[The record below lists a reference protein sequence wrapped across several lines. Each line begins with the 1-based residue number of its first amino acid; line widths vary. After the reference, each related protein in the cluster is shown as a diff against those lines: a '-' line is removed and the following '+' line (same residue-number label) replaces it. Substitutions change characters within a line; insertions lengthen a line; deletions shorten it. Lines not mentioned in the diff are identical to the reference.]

1 MRKTAYRAREGEGKS
16 LPRGE
21 GFRVR
26 VTCTKKCVGLTAF
39 ERVTTLKFV
48 LTFSKFDNLRNLSK
62 NINMS
67 GKKKYRLDP
76 ETLLYEIENVSTK
89 SRFLKMAALVVASV
103 ALSCVYLWLFTS
115 VLGLELPKTTMLRKS
130 NAKWISKLE
139 LMNRQLDMYDETLRG
154 LGIRDDEIYRNIF
167 GMNEI
172 PQEVRNAGFGG
183 VNRYAYLDNISENS
197 LLKMTTIRLDVLTKK
212 TFVQSKSFDDVESLS
227 RRAGDMASCIPAV
240 LPIVPDRSK
249 FRLSSSF
256 GYRSDPISGKTRMH
270 TGFDFALK
278 PGNPV
283 YATGDGVVA
292 SVTFDLFNY
301 GNSIVID
308 HGFGYKTR
316 YAHLKTVLV
325 TEGMKIKRGECIA
338 ESGNTGKSTGPH
350 LHYEVMYK
358 GKYVNPVNYFDLDM
372 PIEEYSSMV
381 DKVAA
386 ESDNVMTG
394 HIRKSRREGR

>member
-1 MRKTAYRAREGEGKS
+1 M
-16 LPRGE
+16 
-21 GFRVR
+21 R

-89 SRFLKMAALVVASV
+89 SRFLKMSALVVASV

-292 SVTFDLFNY
+292 SVTFELFNY

>member
-1 MRKTAYRAREGEGKS
+1 M
-16 LPRGE
+16 
-21 GFRVR
+21 R

-372 PIEEYSSMV
+372 PIEDYSSMV

>member
-1 MRKTAYRAREGEGKS
+1 M
-16 LPRGE
+16 
-21 GFRVR
+21 VR
-26 VTCTKKCVGLTAF
+26 VTCTKKCAGLTAF

-197 LLKMTTIRLDVLTKK
+197 LLKTTTIRLDVLTKK

-316 YAHLKTVLV
+316 YAHLKNVLV

>member
-1 MRKTAYRAREGEGKS
+1 
-16 LPRGE
+16 
-21 GFRVR
+21 
-26 VTCTKKCVGLTAF
+26 
-39 ERVTTLKFV
+39 
-48 LTFSKFDNLRNLSK
+48 
-62 NINMS
+62 MS

-197 LLKMTTIRLDVLTKK
+197 LLKTTTIRLDVLTKK

-227 RRAGDMASCIPAV
+227 RRARDMASCIPAV

>member
-1 MRKTAYRAREGEGKS
+1 M
-16 LPRGE
+16 
-21 GFRVR
+21 R

-139 LMNRQLDMYDETLRG
+139 LMNRQLGMYDETLRG

-372 PIEEYSSMV
+372 PIEEYSPPPPP
-381 DKVAA
+381 VAA

>member
-1 MRKTAYRAREGEGKS
+1 M
-16 LPRGE
+16 
-21 GFRVR
+21 R
-26 VTCTKKCVGLTAF
+26 VTCTKKYAGLTAF

-197 LLKMTTIRLDVLTKK
+197 LLTMTTIRLDVLTKK

>member
-1 MRKTAYRAREGEGKS
+1 M
-16 LPRGE
+16 
-21 GFRVR
+21 R
-26 VTCTKKCVGLTAF
+26 VTCTKKCAGLTAF

-197 LLKMTTIRLDVLTKK
+197 LLKTTTIRLDVLTKK

>member
-1 MRKTAYRAREGEGKS
+1 M
-16 LPRGE
+16 
-21 GFRVR
+21 R
-26 VTCTKKCVGLTAF
+26 VTCTKTCVGLTAF

-154 LGIRDDEIYRNIF
+154 LCIRDDEIYRNIF

>member
-1 MRKTAYRAREGEGKS
+1 M
-16 LPRGE
+16 
-21 GFRVR
+21 

-197 LLKMTTIRLDVLTKK
+197 LLKTTTIRLDVLTKK

>member
-1 MRKTAYRAREGEGKS
+1 MM
-16 LPRGE
+16 
-21 GFRVR
+21 
-26 VTCTKKCVGLTAF
+26 VTCTKKCAGLTAF

>member
-1 MRKTAYRAREGEGKS
+1 MRNTAFRAREGDGKS

-26 VTCTKKCVGLTAF
+26 VTCTKKYAGLTAF

>member
-1 MRKTAYRAREGEGKS
+1 M
-16 LPRGE
+16 
-21 GFRVR
+21 R

-197 LLKMTTIRLDVLTKK
+197 LLKMITIRLDVLTKK

>member
-1 MRKTAYRAREGEGKS
+1 M
-16 LPRGE
+16 
-21 GFRVR
+21 R
-26 VTCTKKCVGLTAF
+26 VTCTKKCAGLTAF

-154 LGIRDDEIYRNIF
+154 LGIRDDEIYRHIF
-167 GMNEI
+167 GMNAI

>member
-1 MRKTAYRAREGEGKS
+1 M
-16 LPRGE
+16 
-21 GFRVR
+21 R

-39 ERVTTLKFV
+39 ERVTTLIFV

-62 NINMS
+62 KINMS